1 MRDGNDGGNAVYEYP
16 RDECHVLFGMKGRY
30 IVVPRRVIE
39 DFDLG
44 EKRVTVMSYLLAR
57 CGKDD
62 TLFVS
67 PNDIAEW
74 SGRKPNKNRQGAPGK
89 LADAMG
95 IMFSEGYA
103 SADGFSASRMSAR
116 SLVTVDTEKISSEAG
131 NGGFAVMYLDEIQ
144 SIFGYDG
151 DGDARFSNVD
161 VNLLVFAYLRS
172 YIFRRPNRMPLS
184 DTNIDNMH
192 DRERDLSAR
201 RNRMPEAFSGYYNEI
216 ADSLGITWNRV
227 SNAVDALVRLGLIYV
242 ETLPRALFC
251 GQWHTNYTVFCNTYK
266 RDGNL
271 LLASGEGYYSAEMAS
286 KKKMLGIRKTDGR
299 Q

>member
-1 MRDGNDGGNAVYEYP
+1 MREGNDGGDAVYEYP
-16 RDECHVLFGMKGRY
+16 RSDCSTLFGMKGRY
-30 IVVPRRVIE
+30 VVIPRRVIE

-62 TLFVS
+62 TLFAS

-74 SGRKPNKNRQGAPGK
+74 SGRKPNKNKQGTPGK
-89 LADAMG
+89 LADAMD
-95 IMFSEGYA
+95 IMFAEGYA
-103 SADGFSASRMSAR
+103 SADSGFSENGMSAR
-116 SLVTVDTEKISSEAG
+116 SLVTVDTERISSEAG
-131 NGGFAVMYLDEIQ
+131 AGRFAVMYLDEIQ
-144 SIFGYDG
+144 SIFSYGG
-151 DGDARFSNVD
+151 DGDARFANAD
-161 VNLLVFAYLRS
+161 INLMVFAYLRS
-172 YIFRRPNRMPLS
+172 SIFRRPNKMALS
-184 DTNIDNMH
+184 DVNIDNMH
-192 DRERDLSAR
+192 DRERDLSVR
-201 RNRMPEAFSGYYNEI
+201 RDRMPEAFSGYYNEI

-271 LLASGEGYYSAEMAS
+271 LLASGKDYYLAEAAS
-286 KKKMLGIRKTDGR
+286 KKKMLRVRKSDD
-299 Q
+299 